1 MLSQHLAAN
10 CQPIPRH
17 PKLKPLTRPPLT
29 SLDHHRDAEGRTAG
43 QRVIELDEESS
54 TDRSSESDSSETDS
68 RSTSELGDTTSA
80 DAGVSARDVS
90 IDPGG
95 SSGVVTVQVGGR

>member
-1 MLSQHLAAN
+1 MLSQHLASN

-29 SLDHHRDAEGRTAG
+29 SLDHHRDAERRTAG

-54 TDRSSESDSSETDS
+54 TDSSSDSDSSETDNS
-68 RSTSELGDTTSA
+68 STSKLGDTTPA
-80 DAGVSARDVS
+80 DAGINAREVS

-95 SSGVVTVQVGGR
+95 TGVVTVRVGGR